1 MKTLETA
8 LEAPVSKDGSSC
20 HPPPFNTSRERRV
33 LIILFYRRPQPQQQQ
48 QQLESHKEQ
57 RQMCSYML
65 LKWYCDD
72 CGAWYTSDEI
82 KTSDCDDFIEN
93 GECDEM
99 EFTTEESD
107 AGGLCDECTQAR
119 EG

>member
-1 MKTLETA
+1 MHSNDENLEITLEA
-8 LEAPVSKDGSSC
+8 L
-20 HPPPFNTSRERRV
+20 
-33 LIILFYRRPQPQQQQ
+33 QQQQQQ
-48 QQLESHKEQ
+48 QQLKKHEER
-57 RQMCSYML
+57 RQMCTYML

-99 EFTTEESD
+99 DFTTEESD

>member
-1 MKTLETA
+1 MHSKDDNLETTLEA
-8 LEAPVSKDGSSC
+8 LTLAAVVAAAASAASAASAALAAQKAQG
-20 HPPPFNTSRERRV
+20 H
-33 LIILFYRRPQPQQQQ
+33 
-48 QQLESHKEQ
+48 
-57 RQMCSYML
+57 RQMCTYMF

-82 KTSDCDDFIEN
+82 KTSDCDDFLES
-93 GECDEM
+93 GDCDERD
-99 EFTTEESD
+99 FTTEESD